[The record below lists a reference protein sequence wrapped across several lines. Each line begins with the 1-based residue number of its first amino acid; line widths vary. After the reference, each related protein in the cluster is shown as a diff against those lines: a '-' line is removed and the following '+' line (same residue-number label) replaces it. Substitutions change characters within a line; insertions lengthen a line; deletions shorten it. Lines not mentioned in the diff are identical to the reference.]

1 VPEAGPKLFHGVSL
15 GAGREPVGNQL
26 AELGTAVGDLGA
38 DRDAGEVV
46 DAIFDH

>member
-26 AELGTAVGDLGA
+26 AELGTAVGDHVA
-38 DRDAGEVV
+38 YRDAVDVV
-46 DAIFDH
+46 DAVFDH